1 MIDIVNKRCKCGKA
15 IPTYNLQGETK
26 PICCYKCKTPEM
38 IDVVHKRCKCGK
50 CQPSYNLP
58 GETKPICC
66 IECKTPEMIDVVN
79 KRCTCGKCRP
89 SYNLPGET
97 KAICCVKC
105 KTADMIDIVNKRC
118 TCGKCRPSYNLPG
131 ETKAICCVKCKTA
144 DMIDI
149 VNKRCKCGK
158 AIPTYNLQGETKPIC
173 CVKCK
178 TPEMIDVH
186 SKRCEY
192 ECCIFLDIPS
202 FASFKNY
209 YNRYQNICWAAAK
222 NQMYDE
228 RLTIQ
233 EREAIGNYYGF
244 GNVNLVLRQEQAVLH
259 LINATQ
265 IGNTLRT
272 ETFGHSFDTD
282 PIAKIFGKNKNI
294 HHKQPDYCV
303 LVNKYSIIIIEYDEN
318 SSHEKS
324 RARLNEIQDMFHLNV
339 KQQIRDMESFTTST
353 SSSSSSQPFLKNV
366 HVIRIN
372 GRDDDKEKRV
382 CIKRE
387 RKESDGDYT
396 YKKRY
401 YELSEHGSTVVMEAT
416 LLLEEIYNQILDSD
430 VNEKGLQVYEIN

>member
-1 MIDIVNKRCKCGKA
+1 MENISKQNNENKISPLKTAGTRLTRTGVQQRFDGNRWRTLCKCKKA
-15 IPTYNLQGETK
+15 RPSYNLPGKSQA
-26 PICCYKCKTPEM
+26 ICCRHCKTPEM
-38 IDVVHKRCKCGK
+38 IDVKHKRC
-50 CQPSYNLP
+50 
-58 GETKPICC
+58 I
-66 IECKTPEMIDVVN
+66 
-79 KRCTCGKCRP
+79 
-89 SYNLPGET
+89 
-97 KAICCVKC
+97 
-105 KTADMIDIVNKRC
+105 
-118 TCGKCRPSYNLPG
+118 
-131 ETKAICCVKCKTA
+131 
-144 DMIDI
+144 
-149 VNKRCKCGK
+149 CGK
-158 AIPTYNLQGETKPIC
+158 AIPIYNLPGETKPIC

-178 TPEMIDVH
+178 TPEMIDVKH
-186 SKRCEY
+186 KRCICGKAIPIYNLPGETKPICCVKCKTPEMIDVKNKRCECGKSQPSYNLPGETKPYCCVKCKTSDMIDVKNKRCEY
-192 ECCIFLDIPS
+192 DCCIFLDIPS
-202 FASFKNY
+202 RGCFKNY

-222 NQMYDE
+222 NQMYDQS
-228 RLTIQ
+228 LTIQ
-233 EREAIGNYYGF
+233 QRESIGNYYGF
-244 GNVNLVLRQEQAVLH
+244 GNVNLVLRQEHAVLH

-265 IGNTLRT
+265 IGNILRT

-339 KQQIRDMESFTTST
+339 KQQIRDIESYTTST
-353 SSSSSSQPFLKNV
+353 SSSSSQPFLKNV

-372 GRDDDKEKRV
+372 GRDDDNEKRV
-382 CIKRE
+382 CIKKE

-401 YELSEHGSTVVMEAT
+401 YELSEHGMTVVMEVI